1 MKVLIGTT
9 NPSKVKRFEDLLA
22 GFDVEFCTLRDL
34 KITAEPDETGRD
46 PLENAVLKAK
56 FYARY
61 FDVVLC
67 NDSGLYFEGLA
78 LNDPRQPGLH
88 VRTPK
93 GGARLDDEAMIGY
106 YAALISSLGGRVSA
120 YYLDGIAV
128 YNRGRI
134 FSFMDADTAVKT
146 DSFYMVDV
154 PSGKRHPG
162 WPLDSLSVVKRT
174 GRYFADCD
182 ESEAKDNIF
191 VDDYRKRITAFLA
204 DALGK
209 L

>member
-1 MKVLIGTT
+1 M
-9 NPSKVKRFEDLLA
+9 A
-22 GFDVEFCTLRDL
+22 GFNVEFCTLRDL
-34 KITAEPDETGRD
+34 NIFDEPEENGCN
-46 PLENAVLKAK
+46 PLENALLKVK

-67 NDSGLYFEGLA
+67 NDSGLYFEELA
-78 LNDPRQPGLH
+78 LDAPRQPGLH
-88 VRTPK
+88 VRTPN

-106 YAALISSLGGRVSA
+106 YTALISSLGGRVSA

-128 YNRGRI
+128 YNRGRF
-134 FSFMDADTAVKT
+134 FSFMDADAIEKT

-174 GRYFADCD
+174 GRYFVDFD
-182 ESEAKDNIF
+182 GSKAKDNIF
-191 VDDYRKRITAFLA
+191 VGDYRKRIIAFLV
-204 DALGK
+204 DALG